1 MKIVINVRFGGFSIK
16 NSIAKKYGFDERE
29 ERRDN
34 EKLIKLIEEGVDCNG
49 SSAELEVIEIPDE
62 STDYCIIEHDGAE
75 DVAYVV
81 NGRIKWFFS

>member
-62 STDYCIIEHDGAE
+62 STDYCIVEHDGAE

-81 NGRIKWFFS
+81 DGLIKWFFS